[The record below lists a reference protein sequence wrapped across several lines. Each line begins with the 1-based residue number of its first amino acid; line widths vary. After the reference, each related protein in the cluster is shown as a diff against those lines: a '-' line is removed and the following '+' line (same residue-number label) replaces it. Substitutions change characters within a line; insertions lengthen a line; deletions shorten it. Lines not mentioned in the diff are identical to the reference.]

1 MSRSDSIITITP
13 GSAGRTTIKCPL
25 TTVEWAEPENPGPPI
40 TDYDVQCREGPS
52 GFFINA
58 PHEGPGRTATLTGL
72 KAATLYQVQV
82 RASNEEGT
90 GRWSQPG
97 EGLTLAG
104 PAAVLPFSVPDRGG
118 ISFTSQ
124 GTSPELRVGYG
135 QVETDD
141 GMTPPVGLA
150 IFGSRLNGILASEVG
165 VPASAAVLE
174 GRIFAETD
182 GPVRNG
188 LALANTSGAPTTV
201 RLELTELDGTATGS
215 TESLTIPASGHVARF
230 IDEFF
235 PALTT
240 PFSGI
245 LRIVSTVPDIAAAAL
260 TVPGGGVLEEQLAEM
275 VRRDAPALV
284 GDRDRHMQPLAL
296 RRDPDAGG
304 FRRVAPGVG
313 QQVVE
318 HLHRA
323 LPVGHDPGQA
333 GRQVDAP
340 GVPPAAADERAAGPG
355 AQLGVWA
362 RKMTASTGNM
372 IIIREEIFKY
382 DPIQDCCGHL
392 ADPHYP
398 DDTGDRTG

>member
-1 MSRSDSIITITP
+1 MVDVVGAFHDPDDDTLTYAATSSRTSVATVSRSDSIITITP

-104 PAAVLPFSVPDRGG
+104 PAA
-118 ISFTSQ
+118 
-124 GTSPELRVGYG
+124 
-135 QVETDD
+135 
-141 GMTPPVGLA
+141 
-150 IFGSRLNGILASEVG
+150 
-165 VPASAAVLE
+165 AAVLE

-182 GPVRNG
+182 GPVRTG

-260 TVPGGGVLEEQLAEM
+260 TVPGGGVLAEQLAEM